1 MTLFAS
7 RGFAAATVQ
16 EIAAAAEVSRGTV
29 FNYYPYKE
37 AILLEHLARHLDAIG
52 ERVRACRGLEA
63 LHALF
68 EALGAFVEANREL
81 MLPLGYELLNPD
93 PERSQRAYQALP
105 LTGLLRAHLDEALA
119 DGAIRR
125 DFSCERL
132 ARTLANAFFF
142 TSLQWAAYRRDRSLR
157 RELESA
163 LTLALEGIAVADA
176 AEPAAVESVAA
187 RAS

>member
-1 MTLFAS
+1 MGLFVS
-7 RGFAAATVQ
+7 RGFAATTVQ

-37 AILLEHLARHLDAIG
+37 AILLEHLARHLEAIG
-52 ERVRACRGLEA
+52 SRVRERRGLAA
-63 LHALF
+63 LQALF
-68 EALGAFVEANREL
+68 DELGAVVEADREL
-81 MLPLGYELLNPD
+81 VLPLGYELLNPD
-93 PERSQRAYQALP
+93 PERSRRAYQALP
-105 LTGLLRAHLDEALA
+105 LTALLRAHLDEALA

-142 TSLQWAAYRRDRSLR
+142 TSLQWAAYRRDRPLR
-157 RELESA
+157 QELESA
-163 LTLALEGIAVADA
+163 LKLALEGIAVADGVA
-176 AEPAAVESVAA
+176 ANAEPAVA